1 MITARLAEVL
11 FTEALQRYLR
21 QLPEGRTGWL
31 AGSGLGVGSF
41 GFVYSAFDV
50 YPQLAPPA
58 AFTVPSTPIAVTAA
72 ISAAIVLLA
81 SIATHLLAERTRP
94 AEILRLE

>member
-1 MITARLAEVL
+1 MGMSKIAHLNSLLMELTLIIGL
-11 FTEALQRYLR
+11 
-21 QLPEGRTGWL
+21 GWL

-41 GFVYSAFDV
+41 GFVYKAFDV
-50 YPQLAPPA
+50 YPELAPGA
-58 AFTVPSTPIAVTAA
+58 SFAVPSSPILVTAL

-81 SIATHLLAERTRP
+81 SIATHALAERTRP